1 MQIINVQPETVFQAL
16 SDATRLRIMRLL
28 CLTQEEACLC
38 EFVDALQEPQYK
50 LSRHIKVLKQAGL
63 LSAWKDGRWIYHKL
77 VDDTE
82 FLQQLHKTIL
92 LLTDTSGVY
101 DADLQRFNERMTLR
115 ESGRCRIGVQN
126 KALLSE
132 TASKQR

>member
-1 MQIINVQPETVFQAL
+1 M
-16 SDATRLRIMRLL
+16 
-28 CLTQEEACLC
+28 
-38 EFVDALQEPQYK
+38 DALQEPQYK

-101 DADLQRFNERMTLR
+101 DTDLQRFNERMTLR
-115 ESGRCRIGVQN
+115 ESGRCRIGVED

-132 TASKQR
+132 TISKQS